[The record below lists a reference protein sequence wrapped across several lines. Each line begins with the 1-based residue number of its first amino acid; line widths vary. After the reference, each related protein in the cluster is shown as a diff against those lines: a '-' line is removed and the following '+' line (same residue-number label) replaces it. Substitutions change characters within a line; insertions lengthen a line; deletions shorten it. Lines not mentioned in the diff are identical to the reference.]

1 MVLRLC
7 CPHGMRWSHAGV
19 FRSRAHLVDSQGPKD
34 PEGKY
39 RRRLDQLKDS
49 VDPLP
54 RIHPTSATRYG
65 LLRDIGHLP
74 LSCG

>member
-1 MVLRLC
+1 MVLRLYH
-7 CPHGMRWSHAGV
+7 PHGLRWSHAGV

-54 RIHPTSATRYG
+54 RIHPTSATRFG
-65 LLRDIGHLP
+65 LLRDTDHLS